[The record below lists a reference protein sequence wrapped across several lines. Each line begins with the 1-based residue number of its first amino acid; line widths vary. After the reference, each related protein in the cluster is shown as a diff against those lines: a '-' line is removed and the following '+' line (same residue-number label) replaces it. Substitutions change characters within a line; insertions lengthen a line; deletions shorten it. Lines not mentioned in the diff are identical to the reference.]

1 MWTPAEGRHRL
12 LLQAIQTLTEAV
24 KANSSL
30 IGLMRDDI
38 KAIRE
43 SQLSAAKNGNGAAVK
58 KAAPP
63 VGYALSGAGLVE
75 VIRFLSE
82 RG

>member
-1 MWTPAEGRHRL
+1 MWTPAEARHRL
-12 LLQAIQTLTEAV
+12 QMQAFATLTEAV

-43 SQLSAAKNGNGAAVK
+43 SQLAASKNGNGATVK

-63 VGYALSGAGLVE
+63 VGYAAGGAALVE
-75 VIRFLSE
+75 LARYL
-82 RG
+82 GA

>member
-1 MWTPAEGRHRL
+1 MWTPGEARHK
-12 LLQAIQTLTEAV
+12 LQMQAFATLTEAV

-43 SQLSAAKNGNGAAVK
+43 SQIAYARNGNGAAVK

-63 VGYALSGAGLVE
+63 VGYAAGGAAIVE
-75 VIRFLSE
+75 LAQRFL
-82 RG
+82 GG